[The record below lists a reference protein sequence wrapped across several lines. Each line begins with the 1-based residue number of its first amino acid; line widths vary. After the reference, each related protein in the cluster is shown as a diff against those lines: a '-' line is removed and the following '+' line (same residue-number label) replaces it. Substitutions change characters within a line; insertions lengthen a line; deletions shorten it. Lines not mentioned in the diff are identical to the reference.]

1 MKDLLTTALKYHA
14 AGLRVVPVKDDKRP
28 AVSSWKQYQVAQTEN
43 DVRFMFSTP
52 QYGIAVLT
60 GINGLEVVD
69 VDSKYDLTG
78 TLITDLQAAN
88 DQINDPEGKFINLT
102 VCRTRSGGWHL
113 MYYCD
118 QPEGNK
124 KLAERPPAENEDQKT
139 TPVLLETRGIGGYV
153 VVAPTPGYEVDLG
166 SLTNIPRIKQTT
178 RDNLIRVCRSFNQ
191 NIKPDPATEYKA
203 RPKEQ
208 INTATDGVTPWQ
220 DYNERNDPVDVLM
233 RNGWSVVFETKDRI
247 HMKRPGTT
255 DAKTSGNYHNGKGV
269 FVSHTTSTALPTEV
283 GLNAFSI
290 YTHLEHGGD
299 FKAAGRALSAQGYG
313 SKPTGTTPAAQ
324 KAAPTPEQVQEQEN
338 ALIAFVR
345 STRFDVHAPITE
357 EAATLTVRPP
367 GGDGKVYKVGGRSMI
382 GAIVGEQKSGKSFLF
397 QNIIASGL
405 NEGFESCYF
414 SYKTGATDRL
424 IFFDTEQSE
433 YFYKRSQARIYQ
445 LAGLRTNSMRYEAY
459 HLRRLPVKERIKAID
474 FFINDGPPPA
484 LIGIDG
490 LVDLCSD
497 FNNERDSSETMEHL
511 MRWSDE
517 TGALLL
523 TVLHLTKGAGFMRGH
538 LGTALQNKCDFSIEV
553 TQNQDQGPGW
563 FGVKSR
569 DSRFTPFPKFEF
581 LRDPQTGLLAGQP
594 VSNSFPASAFAP
606 DLSGLAPASAMAQ
619 HAPGAD
625 ELIPF

>member
-28 AVSSWKQYQVAQTEN
+28 AVATWKQYQVAQTEN

-78 TLITDLQAAN
+78 SLITDLQAAN
-88 DQINDPEGKFINLT
+88 DQINDPEGKFMNLT

-139 TPVLLETRGIGGYV
+139 TPVLLETRGVGGYV

-166 SLTNIPRIKQTT
+166 SLTAIPRIKQTT

-203 RPKEQ
+203 RPKET

-220 DYNERNDPVDVLM
+220 DFNERNDPVDVLM

-247 HMKRPGTT
+247 HMKRPGNT
-255 DAKTSGNYHNGKGV
+255 DAKTSGNYHKGKGV

-299 FKAAGRALSAQGYG
+299 FKAAGRALGAQGYG
-313 SKPTGTTPAAQ
+313 SKATGSIVVVPP
-324 KAAPTPEQVQEQEN
+324 KPAPTVEEIAQQESD
-338 ALIAFVR
+338 LFAFVR
-345 STRFDVHAPITE
+345 STRFDIHQPIDE
-357 EAATLTVRPP
+357 EAATLTVSPP
-367 GGDGKVYKVGGRSMI
+367 DSGQIYKVAGRGMVV
-382 GAIVGEQKSGKSFLF
+382 AIVGEQKSGKSFVV
-397 QNIIASGL
+397 QNIVASSL
-405 NEGFESCYF
+405 NEGIQTCYF
-414 SYKTGATDRL
+414 SNKLGPSER
-424 IFFDTEQSE
+424 IVFFDTEQSE
-433 YFYKRSQARIYQ
+433 YFYKRSQERIYK
-445 LAGLRTNSMRYEAY
+445 LAGLRVNPIRYEAY
-459 HLRRLPVKERIKAID
+459 HLRRLSVADRMKSVEYFIK
-474 FFINDGPPPA
+474 DGPPPA
-484 LIGIDG
+484 MIIIDG
-490 LVDLCSD
+490 LVDLCRN
-497 FNNERDSSETMEHL
+497 FNDERESSEVVDKL
-511 MRWSDE
+511 LQWSDE
-517 TGALLL
+517 TGAMLL
-523 TVLHLTKGAGFMRGH
+523 TVLHLTKSAGFMRGH
-538 LGTALQNKCDFSIEV
+538 LGTALQNKIDAAIEV
-553 TQNQDQGPGW
+553 MLDEGQGPGW

-569 DSRFTPFPKFEF
+569 DSRFTPFPKFNF

-594 VSNSFPASAFAP
+594 VSNSFPASSFAP
-606 DLSGLAPASAMAQ
+606 DLSALAPASAMAQ

-625 ELIPF
+625 DPIPF